1 MGIRFRDIGLKFQ
14 TGILFLNQQ
23 NMLIQKHVLL
33 AACNYIW
40 RRRYHCVLIIIRLTG
55 WLKYF
60 WFWHDQLPRIA
71 QNQSRALESNYIRE
85 WKVLI

>member
-40 RRRYHCVLIIIRLTG
+40 RRRYHCVLIIIRL
-55 WLKYF
+55 
-60 WFWHDQLPRIA
+60 
-71 QNQSRALESNYIRE
+71 
-85 WKVLI
+85 